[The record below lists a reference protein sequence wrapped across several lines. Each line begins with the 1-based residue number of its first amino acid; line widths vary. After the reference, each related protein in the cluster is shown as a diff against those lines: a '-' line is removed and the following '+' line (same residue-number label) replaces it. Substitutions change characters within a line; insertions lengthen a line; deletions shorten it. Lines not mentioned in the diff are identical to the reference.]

1 MKRYL
6 PAVLAALVL
15 GAVAV
20 ASDFR
25 AGTSS
30 TYSQPIGVRDPS
42 DGRIYPAAGTDA
54 GAVQT
59 VPGLGHWD
67 CARTAIGTMTS
78 TGTTNHGALNTI
90 AAGSYV
96 IGYCTGAAYV
106 GGPSYYV
113 NDGGAGNAATCA
125 SRDGGTIPH
134 DACHLYSAYERFHI
148 DLRNTN
154 YNSIGVTSAAAAT
167 VNCPLAACAN

>member
-1 MKRYL
+1 MKR
-6 PAVLAALVL
+6 PVLLLAL
-15 GAVAV
+15 VAV
-20 ASDFR
+20 ASVAL
-25 AGTSS
+25 AGEVTEGKRINSG
-30 TYSQPIGVRDPS
+30 TAIY
-42 DGRIYPAAGTDA
+42 GRNQGGTATQVAVTDA
-54 GAVQT
+54 GSLQT
-59 VPGLGHWD
+59 VPGPGHWD

-78 TGTTNHGALNTI
+78 TGTTNHGSLNTI
-90 AAGSYV
+90 TAGSYV